1 MRRGLAR
8 ANRAQPLIGEI
19 YGSGTGSGRDGLL
32 VTAHAQRGM
41 WMCDRRPMSIHEVAA
56 SGVAARRTEMCAY
69 TVVYTAVGALAST
82 RDSVACERGDKPWK
96 L

>member
-1 MRRGLAR
+1 MDWPERTEHSRSSERSTA
-8 ANRAQPLIGEI
+8 AAPDP
-19 YGSGTGSGRDGLL
+19 GRNGLL

-82 RDSVACERGDKPWK
+82 
-96 L
+96 